1 MIPLCSYS
9 VLEWLWQ
16 RVPHISIFLPYR
28 FRRLVHLSLH
38 IIQVHF
44 LKPYMSHVGNCL
56 IGHLRRWR
64 FLLGARSIP
73 LHSHRMA
80 SASPQAL
87 SMAPFVHGTLFR
99 ERLWQGRLLVTR
111 IPSGPWHS
119 LQTASGSSQAL
130 PIKRFVCGIPR
141 RERWW
146 QDRLLVTPVRSGPWH
161 SRQMVRA
168 LCLALLIKR
177 FMCGTL

>member
-1 MIPLCSYS
+1 MPMCSYGI
-9 VLEWLWQ
+9 LGWQWQ
-16 RVPHISIFLPYR
+16 RVPRISIFLPYR
-28 FRRLVHLSLH
+28 SRRLVHLSLH

-44 LKPYMSHVGNCL
+44 LKSYMSHVGDCP
-56 IGHLRRWR
+56 IGHLWRWG

-73 LHSHRMA
+73 LYSHRMA

-87 SMAPFVHGTLFR
+87 PMAPFVYGTPLR
-99 ERLWQGRLLVTR
+99 ERPWQGRILVTR
-111 IPSGPWHS
+111 IRSGPWHS

-146 QDRLLVTPVRSGPWH
+146 QDRLLVTRVRSGPWD